1 MQDSSMNSAPLQLP
15 KWLRDLVQLLGIRAQ
30 FVLTGNIRDQVLLG
44 APDRLMSPLDALW
57 LALEPLGY
65 RGLLVW
71 DKVDG
76 LRAVP
81 PDATRQ
87 RELGAIAGVDLTQ
100 PQPMQLGSLATL
112 LRRVNAPT
120 DRNSPPVVLV
130 IDYASRLNAEGQS
143 QDDARDLFLAA
154 EKAAIEA
161 RPLLRRSADGTVG
174 TQLFN
179 PVIWLANRPND
190 LPYWLTVDSE
200 RFRSIPIPLP
210 DTDTRHR
217 VATVN
222 WPGVLLKGDTKP
234 ESFAR
239 ELANLTHNMSLIA
252 LRDIVS
258 LSNRHGI
265 EASEVAQAVQSFR
278 VGDLSLQSPWRGSQ
292 LRERIREAERSGLIA
307 QRVKGQ
313 PQAVLKVLDILKRT
327 SIGLTGAQAPSS
339 SSRPRGVL
347 FFAGPTGVGK
357 TEMAKTIAEVVFG
370 DPSAFLRFDM
380 SEFSAE
386 QSGDRLIGA
395 PPGYVGFDQGGEL
408 TNAIRERPFRV
419 VLFDEIE
426 KAHYRILDKFLQVL
440 EDGRL
445 TDGRGETVFFSD
457 TLIVF
462 TSNLG
467 ISDEQPDGTVQILV
481 SPDTP
486 AEEFEQRLLAGI
498 RKHFVRRLQR
508 PELLNRIGENVVV
521 FHYIQPIV
529 GSQILD
535 GMLDHVRQRILDEH
549 DVRLVLSE
557 QVMVKLRELCV
568 GNRLDNGGRGIGSK
582 VEAVFVNPLARAI
595 FDKGVSPGSSL
606 VISDLRD
613 REGGF
618 ELVID

>member
-1 MQDSSMNSAPLQLP
+1 MAKTQPLYP
-15 KWLRDLVQLLGIRAQ
+15 KWLRDLVQLLGIRSQ

-44 APDRLMSPLDALW
+44 GPDRLMAPLDALW
-57 LALEPLGY
+57 AGLEPLGY
-65 RGLLVW
+65 QGLLVW

-76 LRAVP
+76 LRAYP
-81 PDATRQ
+81 PEQARQ
-87 RELGAIAGVDLTQ
+87 RALGAIADLDLTQ
-100 PQPMQLGSLATL
+100 QQPMQLASLSSL
-112 LRRVNAPT
+112 LRRVNAPS
-120 DRNSPPVVLV
+120 DRSSPPVALV
-130 IDYASRLNAEGQS
+130 IDYASRLNTDGQPT
-143 QDDARDLFLAA
+143 DGARELFMAA

-161 RPLLRRSADGTVG
+161 RPLIRRSADGTIG
-174 TQLFN
+174 AQLFN
-179 PVIWLANRPND
+179 PIIWLTNRSND

-200 RFRSIPIPLP
+200 RIRSIPVPLP
-210 DTDTRHR
+210 DTDSRHR
-217 VATVN
+217 VAMIN
-222 WPGVLLKGDTKP
+222 WESVRIRGDTTLTA
-234 ESFAR
+234 FAS
-239 ELANLTHNMSLIA
+239 ELAKLTHNMSLTA

-265 EASEVAQAVQSFR
+265 EASDVSQAVQSFR
-278 VGDLSLQSPWRGSQ
+278 VGDLSLQSPWRGDQ
-292 LRERIREAERSGLIA
+292 LRERIRDAERSMLIDR
-307 QRVKGQ
+307 RVKGQ

-339 SSRPRGVL
+339 GSRPRGVL

-357 TEMAKTIAEVVFG
+357 TEMAKTIAEIVFG

-386 QSGDRLIGA
+386 HSGDRLIGA

-426 KAHYRILDKFLQVL
+426 KAHHRILDKFLQVL

-445 TDGRGETVFFSD
+445 TDGRGETVYFSD
-457 TLIVF
+457 ALIIF

-467 ISDEQPDGTVQILV
+467 ISRELPDGSVQTLV
-481 SPDTP
+481 SPEMPPD
-486 AEEFEQRLLAGI
+486 EFEQQLLAGI
-498 RKHFVRRLQR
+498 RDHFIRVLRR

-521 FHYIQPIV
+521 FDYIQPVV
-529 GSQILD
+529 GWQILN
-535 GMLDHVRQRILDEH
+535 GMMENVRQRILDEH

-557 QVMVKLRELCV
+557 QVMQKLRELCV
-568 GNRLDNGGRGIGSK
+568 GQRLDNGGRGIGSK

-595 FDKGVSPGSSL
+595 FDHGLSAGSTL
-606 VISDLRD
+606 AVADLRD
-613 REGGF
+613 REGGY

>member
-1 MQDSSMNSAPLQLP
+1 MTTNAASPQHP

-44 APDRLMSPLDALW
+44 APDRLMAPLDALW
-57 LALEPLGY
+57 EALEPLGY

-81 PDATRQ
+81 SDAVRQ
-87 RELGAIAGVDLTQ
+87 RELGAVAGLDLAQ

-112 LRRVNAPT
+112 LRRVNAPA
-120 DRNSPPVVLV
+120 DRNSPPVALV
-130 IDYASRLNAEGQS
+130 IDYASRLSAEGQS
-143 QDDARDLFLAA
+143 PTDARDLFLAA

-161 RPLLRRSADGTVG
+161 RPLLRRSADGSVG
-174 TQLFN
+174 AQLFN

-200 RFRSIPIPLP
+200 RLRSIPIPLP

-217 VATVN
+217 VAVVH
-222 WPGVLLKGDTKP
+222 WPSVRLKGQTKQ
-234 ESFAR
+234 EAFSR
-239 ELANLTHNMSLIA
+239 ELANLTHNMSLTA

-258 LSNRHGI
+258 LSNRLGV
-265 EASEVAQAVQSFR
+265 EASEIAQAVQSFR

-292 LRERIREAERSGLIA
+292 LRERIREAEQSGLIE

-357 TEMAKTIAEVVFG
+357 TEMAKTIAEIVFG

-426 KAHYRILDKFLQVL
+426 KAHHRILDKFLQIL

-457 TLIVF
+457 ALIVF

-467 ISDEQPDGTVQILV
+467 ISREQPDGTIQTLV

-486 AEEFEQRLLAGI
+486 ADEFEQQLLAGI
-498 RKHFVRRLQR
+498 RDHFVRRLQR

-529 GSQILD
+529 GTQILD

-549 DVRLVLSE
+549 DVRLQLSE
-557 QVMVKLRELCV
+557 RVIQKLRDLCV
-568 GNRLDNGGRGIGSK
+568 GTRLDNGGRGIGSK

-595 FDKGVSPGSSL
+595 FDKGVSAGSTMA
-606 VISDLRD
+606 VTDLRD
-613 REGGF
+613 REGGY
-618 ELVID
+618 ELVIN